1 MLRPAPLSRN
11 LAEQNAE
18 ASGTTTPRSRHSTT
32 CRRSHDDQSGCVDV
46 LRRSRDRPCLL
57 SPQHFRSW
65 CRPSPEWPQHHS
77 FRIRRFIRRFLHDAR
92 VPTGVARWRFCRCCF
107 RELSDPLRRVTLSRG
122 LRCRANVTRSIVN
135 RSHPTH
141 WGSRAAADPE
151 LLRSEVRSWREIQIV
166 GLTTKGRRSVSS

>member
-1 MLRPAPLSRN
+1 MPKLQEQLHPGRDTERRAVGRTTINRDALMYFAGREIVHACCLRNISDHGAGLRLNGLNIIPSEFGVSFDGFCTMRV
-11 LAEQNAE
+11 
-18 ASGTTTPRSRHSTT
+18 
-32 CRRSHDDQSGCVDV
+32 CRLVW
-46 LRRSRDRPCLL
+46 RDGD
-57 SPQHFRSW
+57 FV
-65 CRPSPEWPQHHS
+65 
-77 FRIRRFIRRFLHDAR
+77 F
-92 VPTGVARWRFCRCCF
+92 CF

-166 GLTTKGRRSVSS
+166 GLTTKGRSSVGS